1 MIKAIVVIELM
12 GSPKEHIESL
22 MKEIVENLKKEKD
35 VKVHS
40 HKMSDIAEV
49 KGFWSSFTE
58 LEIEVK
64 DIGKLVDISFDY
76 MPSSIEILEPEKTEV
91 DMKYMGDFIN
101 DLLARLHRYDML
113 IKNFYAEN
121 KLLKSRVKGKK

>member
-22 MKEIVENLKKEKD
+22 MNEIVENLKKEKD
-35 VKVHS
+35 VKVNS
-40 HKMSDIAEV
+40 HKMSDTAEV
-49 KGFWSSFTE
+49 KGFWSSFAE

-76 MPSSIEILEPEKTEV
+76 MPSSVEILEPEKTEV

>member
-22 MKEIVENLKKEKD
+22 MNEIVENLKKEKD
-35 VKVHS
+35 VKVNS
-40 HKMSDIAEV
+40 DKMSDIAEV

-76 MPSSIEILEPEKTEV
+76 MPSSVEILEPEKTEV

>member
-1 MIKAIVVIELM
+1 
-12 GSPKEHIESL
+12 
-22 MKEIVENLKKEKD
+22 MKEIVDNLKKEKD

-40 HKMSDIAEV
+40 HKMSDTAEV

-76 MPSSIEILEPEKTEV
+76 MPSSIEILEPERIEV

-121 KLLKSRVKGKK
+121 KLLKSRVRGKK

>member
-1 MIKAIVVIELM
+1 MIKAIVLIELM

-35 VKVHS
+35 VKVN
-40 HKMSDIAEV
+40 SDKISEVAEV

-91 DMKYMGDFIN
+91 DMKYMSDFIN

>member
-35 VKVHS
+35 VKVHNE
-40 HKMSDIAEV
+40 KMSDTAEV
-49 KGFWSSFTE
+49 KGFWSSFAE
-58 LEIEVK
+58 MEIEVK

>member
-35 VKVHS
+35 VKVHNE
-40 HKMSDIAEV
+40 KMSEVAEV
-49 KGFWSSFTE
+49 KGFWSSFAE

-76 MPSSIEILEPEKTEV
+76 MPSSIEILEPERIEV